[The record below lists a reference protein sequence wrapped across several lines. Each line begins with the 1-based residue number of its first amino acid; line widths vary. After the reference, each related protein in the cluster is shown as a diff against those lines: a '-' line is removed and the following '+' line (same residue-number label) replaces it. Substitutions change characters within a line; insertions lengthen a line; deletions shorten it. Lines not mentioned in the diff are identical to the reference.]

1 LKNKTLGII
10 GGGQLGR
17 MTALAAAKFGIEC
30 HVFDPDSN
38 APAFQV
44 CSKSFI
50 AAISS
55 YLLINDLEQ
64 T

>member
-1 LKNKTLGII
+1 MKNKTLGII

-44 CSKSFI
+44 CSNH
-50 AAISS
+50 
-55 YLLINDLEQ
+55 LLRNMKIWQ
-64 T
+64 Q

>member
-1 LKNKTLGII
+1 MKNKTLGII

-50 AAISS
+50 NK
-55 YLLINDLEQ
+55 Y
-64 T
+64 